1 MATDKALGL
10 LDERG
15 VALVELAVEKGLDRS
30 AAKVLGRVWE
40 AELSQDVAR
49 VEALWH
55 RIVEGKM
62 TACVM
67 LFAERGAALLEGKT
81 LREFAAEKELDGV
94 LHVLHVRDAR
104 ETSASRM
111 RRISDADALR
121 RPCAQVLRPLYEC
134 IGHCDARRDRQEWR
148 KLLDERFELERRERD
163 VESDLRILCGDIDDR
178 LKSVVLRDEQ
188 FIVAFFLSST
198 FTDTEWER
206 NLLISDVLPYLTEL
220 ARKYGLELR
229 LAEMRWGIR
238 EEASSE
244 HQTSEICM
252 NELERCQRES
262 LGLFYVFLACQKY
275 GFRPFPPKIP
285 QGIFASLRDQMSAED
300 AALVDKCFE
309 LDTNVYVPARALAD
323 DGLNEWRHG
332 GPDSLPGPVFVLKS
346 SKRFFEDEGTAWWP
360 AFEKLQVAFREA
372 AKQVWPEWE
381 LALRDPR
388 SQAFLKKFF
397 ISVTEEEFSRGL
409 LWQKAETQQQKT
421 LVFRR
426 SFSDLDQH
434 THDTEL
440 KKFIDVN
447 GGGGVDDEA
456 QKLLR
461 EQLGMVPLHVKQIE
475 YPELQWVPVGIDPK
489 KPEHREYLC
498 KFLDDFTRQIMASLR
513 EAAQKRAVTP
523 DELVDEVLRHLKF
536 ALERAG
542 KFTSTTSTTKV
553 EAAARE
559 YLSTSGAEG
568 PSCTSAL
575 VICGRS
581 GAGKTFLLSKVM
593 EQSLSGIQAGGVTV
607 IRFLGTTPLS
617 SNVHALLTSICE
629 QLRRA
634 YRKTDTVPSDFK
646 ALRDYF
652 HTAITVWPTDD
663 APLKLFIDSL
673 DQLDDSNGGRRLDW
687 LPTTGLPPHVRVVV
701 STLPDY
707 PGEFQ
712 CKSILQTRLDAS
724 GHQRQMVEVETISE
738 PERVL
743 EHLLRLL
750 GRTLTETQR
759 EHVLEAFAQRTDAD
773 AAGTPLWLTI
783 VAQAVARWASF
794 EGIRFAIKPAVRD
807 LITDLFERLER
818 SHGIPLVRAVLAYI
832 TIAKGVSEAELNHLA
847 ALDDAVL
854 ADVYQWWVPPVR
866 VVPPLLVTRLLTEL
880 APYLTRRGDGSGAV
894 LVSWYHR
901 QFWEAAQAWLFG
913 TGADGDAIKRQR
925 HQELADYLSGFWA
938 GEAKPY
944 SEALKTCIQRPQFF
958 PGEAA
963 ADRQVPRQPLVLEGD
978 LLDPSAASKCKLNVR
993 RIRELVRHLIGSGQI
1008 DRLVQELTSPLYI
1021 AAKVALAQVPELL
1034 RELAEAEV
1042 VLRQSEAGDQVAAA
1056 AAAEL
1061 AKCRATVGRFLKHLE
1076 QQPPLFALQMCFQE
1090 PDQHPLCIEAGRLLQ
1105 ELQLQGA
1112 APRVL
1117 QWTGKP
1123 QHFDPC
1129 QLEIKEHKGPVR
1141 AVCFFGGAGK
1151 TGDCIASASEDGT
1164 IKITSAVTGEVVLE
1178 VQAHD
1183 GRKVLCLDVCTDGT
1197 RMASGG
1203 EDGTVRVWEV
1213 STGKCLQ
1220 GLKGHRYEMN
1230 NLVCVCVC
1238 VFRGGGGVGLLHAHR
1253 VDSS

>member
-1 MATDKALGL
+1 MVKQT
-10 LDERG
+10 
-15 VALVELAVEKGLDRS
+15 
-30 AAKVLGRVWE
+30 AAG
-40 AELSQDVAR
+40 
-49 VEALWH
+49 
-55 RIVEGKM
+55 
-62 TACVM
+62 
-67 LFAERGAALLEGKT
+67 GAA
-81 LREFAAEKELDGV
+81 ADGV
-94 LHVLHVRDAR
+94 LVTEASEICSAR
-104 ETSASRM
+104 L
-111 RRISDADALR
+111 RRIADADAFR
-121 RPCAQVLRPLYEC
+121 RRCTQVLRPLYER
-134 IGHCDARRDRQEWR
+134 IGHGDVRRDRQEWR
-148 KLLDERFELERRERD
+148 ERLDEKVELERRERD
-163 VESDLRILCGDIDDR
+163 LESDFRILCGDIDDR
-178 LKSVVLRDEQ
+178 LKLVVLRDEQ

-206 NLLISDVLPYLTEL
+206 NLLISDVMPYLSEL
-220 ARKYGLELR
+220 ARKYGLDLR

-238 EEASSE
+238 KQAISE

-252 NELERCQRES
+252 NVLEQCQRES

-285 QGIFASLRDQMSAED
+285 EGIFASLRDKMSAED

-309 LDTNVYVPARALAD
+309 LDTNVYVPLSRADAD

-332 GPDSLPGPVFVLKS
+332 GPDRLPGPVFVLKN
-346 SKRFFEDEGTAWWP
+346 KTRIEDEGTAWWP

-372 AKQVWPEWE
+372 ARQVWPEW
-381 LALRDPR
+381 ARDLRDPR

-409 LWQKAETQQQKT
+409 LWLKAETQQQKT

-426 SFSDLDQH
+426 TFSDPDQH
-434 THDTEL
+434 TNDTDL
-440 KKFIDVN
+440 KKFIDVLPTH
-447 GGGGVDDEA
+447 GGGGVDEEA
-456 QKLLR
+456 QHLLR
-461 EQLGMVPLHVKQIE
+461 EQLGMVPSHVKQIE
-475 YPELQWVPVGIDPK
+475 YPALQWAPGGINPAEA
-489 KPEHREYLC
+489 EHREYLC
-498 KFLDDFTRQIMASLR
+498 NFLDDFTRQIMASLR

-523 DELVDEVLRHLKF
+523 DELVDEVSRHLKF
-536 ALERAG
+536 ALERVD
-542 KFTSTTSTTKV
+542 KFTSTTSTAKV
-553 EAAARE
+553 EAAALE

-568 PSCTSAL
+568 ERERLEPRPCWLCCWLPHILGAFERESESESEIESESESESESAAADAGADAPKPKASGGKGPSCTSAL
-575 VICGRS
+575 VIFGRS
-581 GAGKTFLLSKVM
+581 GAGKTFIISKVM
-593 EQSLSGIQAGGVTV
+593 EQSLSRSQAGGVTV

-652 HTAITVWPTDD
+652 HSAITVWPTDA

-707 PGEFQ
+707 PSEFQ
-712 CKSILQTRLDAS
+712 CLSILQTRLDAS
-724 GHQRQMVEVETISE
+724 HHQRQVVEVETISE

-759 EHVLEAFAQRTDAD
+759 EHVLEAFAERTDAD

-807 LITDLFERLER
+807 LIIDLFERLEK
-818 SHGIPLVRAVLAYI
+818 SHGRPLVRAVLAYI
-832 TIAKGVSEAELNHLA
+832 TIAKGVSETELNHLA
-847 ALDDAVL
+847 GLDDAVL
-854 ADVYQWWVPPVR
+854 ADVYEWWVPPVR

-894 LVSWYHR
+894 LLSWYHR

-938 GEAKPY
+938 GVAKPY

-958 PGEAA
+958 PGEEA
-963 ADRQVPRQPLVLEGD
+963 ADRQVPQQPLVLEGD
-978 LLDPSAASKCKLNVR
+978 LLDPSASSKCKLNVR
-993 RIRELVRHLIGSGQI
+993 RIRELVCHLIGIGQI

-1021 AAKVALAQVPELL
+1021 AAKVALRQVPELL
-1034 RELAEAEV
+1034 REYAEAEV
-1042 VLRQSEAGDQVAAA
+1042 VLRQSRAGDQVASA

-1061 AKCRATVGRFLKHLE
+1061 AKCRATVGRFLKHLD

-1112 APRVL
+1112 APRVV
-1117 QWTGKP
+1117 QWIGKP

-1129 QLEIKEHKGPVR
+1129 QLEIKEHTGPVS
-1141 AVCFFGGAGK
+1141 AVCFFRGAGK
-1151 TGDCIASASEDGT
+1151 TVDCIASASQDGT
-1164 IKITSAVTGEVVLE
+1164 IKITSAVSGEVVLE
-1178 VQAHD
+1178 MQVHD
-1183 GRKVLCLDVCTDGT
+1183 DCKVYCLDVCTDGT

-1203 EDGTVRVWEV
+1203 ENGTVRVWEV

-1220 GLKGHRYEMN
+1220 VLKGHTYEMN
-1230 NLVCVCVC
+1230 NLVW
-1238 VFRGGGGVGLLHAHR
+1238 VFVGGSCMRTLF
-1253 VDSS
+1253 

>member
-1 MATDKALGL
+1 MVKQT
-10 LDERG
+10 
-15 VALVELAVEKGLDRS
+15 
-30 AAKVLGRVWE
+30 AAG
-40 AELSQDVAR
+40 
-49 VEALWH
+49 
-55 RIVEGKM
+55 
-62 TACVM
+62 
-67 LFAERGAALLEGKT
+67 GAA
-81 LREFAAEKELDGV
+81 ADGV
-94 LHVLHVRDAR
+94 LVTEAS
-104 ETSASRM
+104 EICSARM
-111 RRISDADALR
+111 RRIADADDLR
-121 RPCAQVLRPLYEC
+121 RRCTQVLRPLYEC
-134 IGHCDARRDRQEWR
+134 IGHGVARRDRQKWR
-148 KLLDERFELERRERD
+148 ERLDEKVEMERRERD
-163 VESDLRILCGDIDDR
+163 VESDFRILCGDIDDR
-178 LKSVVLRDEQ
+178 LKLVVLRDEQ
-188 FIVAFFLSST
+188 YIVAFFLSST

-206 NLLISDVLPYLTEL
+206 NLLISDVLPYLAEL

-252 NELERCQRES
+252 NVLEQCQRES

-285 QGIFASLRDQMSAED
+285 KGIFAKLRDKMSAED

-309 LDTNVYVPARALAD
+309 LDTNVYVPLSRADAD

-332 GPDSLPGPVFVLKS
+332 GPDSLPGSVFVLKNS
-346 SKRFFEDEGTAWWP
+346 TRIKDEGTAWWP

-372 AKQVWPEWE
+372 AKQVWPEW
-381 LALRDPR
+381 ARDLRDPR

-426 SFSDLDQH
+426 TFSDPDKH
-434 THDTEL
+434 TNDTDL

-461 EQLGMVPLHVKQIE
+461 EQLGMVPSHVKQIE
-475 YPELQWVPVGIDPK
+475 YPVLQWVPVGIDPK

-498 KFLDDFTRQIMASLR
+498 NFLDDFTRQIMESLR
-513 EAAQKRAVTP
+513 EAAQKLAVTP
-523 DELVDEVLRHLKF
+523 DELVDEVIRHLKF

-542 KFTSTTSTTKV
+542 KFTSTTSTTIV
-553 EAAARE
+553 EFAARE
-559 YLSTSGAEG
+559 YLSTSGAAGVG

-575 VICGRS
+575 VIFGRS

-652 HTAITVWPTDD
+652 HTAITVWPTDA

-687 LPTTGLPPHVRVVV
+687 LPTIGLPPHVRVVV

-712 CKSILQTRLDAS
+712 CVSILQTRLDAS
-724 GHQRQMVEVETISE
+724 HHQRQMVEVETITE

-750 GRTLTETQR
+750 GRTLTKTQR
-759 EHVLEAFAQRTDAD
+759 EHVLEAFAERTDAD

-807 LITDLFERLER
+807 LIIDLFERLEK
-818 SHGIPLVRAVLAYI
+818 SHGRPLVRAVLAYI
-832 TIAKGVSEAELNHLA
+832 TIAKGVSETELNHLA
-847 ALDDAVL
+847 GLDDAVL
-854 ADVYQWWVPPVR
+854 ADVYEWWVPPVR

-938 GEAKPY
+938 GVAKPY

-963 ADRQVPRQPLVLEGD
+963 ADRQVPQQPLVLEGD
-978 LLDPSAASKCKLNVR
+978 LLDPSASSKCKLNVR
-993 RIRELVRHLIGSGQI
+993 RIRELVCHLIGSGQI

-1021 AAKVALAQVPELL
+1021 ATKVALRQVPELL
-1034 RELAEAEV
+1034 REYAEAEV
-1042 VLRQSEAGDQVAAA
+1042 VLRQSQAGDQVAAA
-1056 AAAEL
+1056 AATEL

-1112 APRVL
+1112 APRVV
-1117 QWTGKP
+1117 QWIGKP

-1129 QLEIKEHKGPVR
+1129 QLEIKEHRGPVD
-1141 AVCFFGGAGK
+1141 AVCFFRGAGK
-1151 TGDCIASASEDGT
+1151 TGDCIASASDDGT
-1164 IKITSAVTGEVVLE
+1164 IKITSAVSGEVVLE
-1178 VQAHD
+1178 MQAHD
-1183 GRKVLCLDVCTDGT
+1183 GREVCCLDVCNDGT

-1213 STGKCLQ
+1213 STGKRLQ
-1220 GLKGHRYEMN
+1220 VLQGHRYEMN

-1238 VFRGGGGVGLLHAHR
+1238 PGGRFWILPSVACLAVHFFLPLPTE
-1253 VDSS
+1253 SSYQ